1 MFVAFVSYETQCL
14 GWYLSVKDTLLFV
27 SCHHHKNIS
36 KGKWLSSF
44 LWEQPLVLLMC
55 RSNKDRKDVDIEQL
69 GGTLVRLVQTKW
81 QCYRVSAGTKRWSGG
96 DDEGC
101 NHRMVLNIGLDYY
114 SALKSLH
121 QWCGSWT
128 TKQLYFFTHAHIGLA
143 KQKEVQYYIQTRRQ
157 EDRVTDTQADGPR
170 RLVMGSVGYNSV
182 SLSCTLHCPLDYW
195 SALARWA
202 DLTFRMQVC

>member
-81 QCYRVSAGTKRWSGG
+81 QCYRVSGDKEMEWGRRWGMQPSHGFEYRIRLLFSLKKFTPVVWKLNHKTTIFFHACAHWTSETERGAILHTDSQAGG
-96 DDEGC
+96 
-101 NHRMVLNIGLDYY
+101 
-114 SALKSLH
+114 
-121 QWCGSWT
+121 
-128 TKQLYFFTHAHIGLA
+128 
-143 KQKEVQYYIQTRRQ
+143 
-157 EDRVTDTQADGPR
+157 
-170 RLVMGSVGYNSV
+170 
-182 SLSCTLHCPLDYW
+182 
-195 SALARWA
+195 
-202 DLTFRMQVC
+202 